1 MQHSKFYKLLPLL
14 TLAGGIYWTACS
26 SGKTTQKVQVELPAA
41 FDSSAAAG
49 VEYDT
54 AGIAAIPWQN
64 FFGDTALKTLIGK
77 AIANNFD
84 LQVAVKRTEAAQQQL
99 LQAKAAFGPTVNFQV
114 SGQISRPS
122 DNSLNGLSLGA
133 FLGRSYLEDY
143 TAGVNIGWEADI
155 WGKIKGQREAALATY
170 LQTYEGSRAVQ
181 TRLIV
186 SVAEGYYNLLMLE
199 DQLNIA
205 RQNLELA
212 NQVLKI
218 TKLQRDAGEATTLAI
233 EQAQVQQQST
243 ALLIPQLEQA
253 RGIQMNA
260 LRLLTGE
267 MPGTVNHGSSL
278 RALVVSDTLSTG
290 VPARMVKVRPDVR
303 AAEMALQ
310 AANARV
316 GVAQKSMYPSLNI
329 TASGGLN
336 SFRASNWF
344 NIPGSL
350 FGLAGG
356 AIAQPL
362 LQKRLL
368 KTQLATAKINREEAV
383 IQFRQSV
390 VTAVKEVSDAMIQIK
405 QLKQQQVIAQAKID
419 TLQQA
424 MRNADML
431 FKAGMAN
438 YLEVI
443 SVQSNKLQA
452 ELAMSDITRQR
463 LSAVAA
469 LYRALGGGN

>member
-1 MQHSKFYKLLPLL
+1 MQHSKFFKILPLL
-14 TLAGGIYWTACS
+14 TMAGGLYWTACT
-26 SGKTTQKVQVELPAA
+26 SGKTSQQVQVELPAA

-54 AGIAAIPWQN
+54 AGIAAIPWQS
-64 FFGDTALKTLIGK
+64 FFGDTALKALISK
-77 AIANNFD
+77 AIASNFD

-155 WGKIKGQREAALATY
+155 WGKIKGQKEAALSTF

-218 TKLQRDAGEATTLAI
+218 TRLQRDAGEATSLAI

-267 MPGTVNHGSSL
+267 MPGAVNHGSSL
-278 RALVVSDTLSTG
+278 RAVAVTDTLSAG
-290 VPARMVKVRPDVR
+290 LPARMVKVRPDVR
-303 AAEMALQ
+303 AAELALQ

-316 GVAQKSMYPSLNI
+316 GVAQKSMYPVLNI

-390 VTAVKEVSDAMIQIK
+390 VTAVTEVSDAMIKIK

-443 SVQSNKLQA
+443 TVQSNKLQA